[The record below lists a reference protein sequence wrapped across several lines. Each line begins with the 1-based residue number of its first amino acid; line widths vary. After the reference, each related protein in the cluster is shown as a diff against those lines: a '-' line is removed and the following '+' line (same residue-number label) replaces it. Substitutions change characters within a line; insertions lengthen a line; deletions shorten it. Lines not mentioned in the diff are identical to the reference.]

1 MPTPRAIVHGRG
13 LGAVQKSSSSKATA
27 IFARGAYWQYV
38 STEKWRERSWRLFST
53 DPLGRLAG
61 VAEAIKFEFV
71 GFDGKPVF
79 SGHGFLQIFNL
90 AVVKFHDF
98 PTSRT
103 NQMVVMTF
111 VRHIIELGLSAEMAF
126 LRQSRVAKEFK
137 GAVDRGEAD
146 MGVLFG
152 QNMI

>member
-1 MPTPRAIVHGRG
+1 VHAKRPRVGSKKHALSLSKG
-13 LGAVQKSSSSKATA
+13 SSSKATA
-27 IFARGAYWQYV
+27 IFARGAHWQYV
-38 STEKWRERSWRLFST
+38 STEKWRERRWRLFST

-61 VAEAIKFEFV
+61 VAEAIEFEFV

-79 SGHGFLQIFNL
+79 PRHGFLQIFNL

-98 PTSRT
+98 PAART
-103 NQMVVMTF
+103 YQMVVMAF
-111 VRHIIELGLSAEMAF
+111 VRHIIELGLGPEMTF
-126 LRQSRVAKEFK
+126 LRQACVAKEFE

-152 QNMI
+152 